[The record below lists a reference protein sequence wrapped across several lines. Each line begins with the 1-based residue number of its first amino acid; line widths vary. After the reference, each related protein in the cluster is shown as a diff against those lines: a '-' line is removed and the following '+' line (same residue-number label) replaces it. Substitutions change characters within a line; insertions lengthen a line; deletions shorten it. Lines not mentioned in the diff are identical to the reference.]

1 MLFKESSA
9 RVPPLLDGGIPV
21 LGHALELNRHPVDL
35 LMRGRRRFGDL
46 FSLSLPGAPH
56 TIVMTGPP
64 AQEKF
69 FRLSEPDV
77 SLRDVYKLM
86 TPIFG
91 KGIAYDATPEV
102 MAEQLGFF
110 HAALRES
117 HLRAYADGFVAEAE
131 EYFGKWGDRAV
142 VDLYATGNELTIY
155 TSSRCFLGLDF
166 RRRLSSEFAKLYFD
180 MEGGLSLLA
189 FFAPHLPTP
198 KFIKRD
204 RARKRMGELIA
215 NIVEERRRAGTTG
228 ADFLQALMEAKYQ
241 DGRALTHDEITG
253 LILAIM
259 FAGHH
264 TSGVTFSW
272 TSVLLAQHQRWLA
285 ELREEQERILGDRTT
300 VTLDDL
306 HAMEKLGWTIKEVL
320 RLYPPLIMLMR
331 KVLKGFEFKGFEFPE
346 NTMVVASP
354 AVSHRIPEV
363 FAGPDAFDPERFAPD
378 RAEDKKH
385 PMSWIAFGGG
395 RHKCM
400 GIVFAQLQ
408 LKAIYSH
415 VLRNFDIELY
425 GDVYEP
431 DYERMLVGPRLPC
444 RARFVRRKRRP
455 MAAVA

>member
-1 MLFKESSA
+1 MHVATRAASRLPPVLPGG
-9 RVPPLLDGGIPV
+9 VPF
-21 LGHALELNRHPVDL
+21 LGHALELNKHPVNL
-35 LMRGRRRFGDL
+35 LMRGRQRLGDV
-46 FSLSLPGAPH
+46 FSINLPGTPQ
-56 TIVMTGPP
+56 TVVMTGPR

-77 SLRDVYKLM
+77 SLRDVYRLM

-91 KGIAYDATPEV
+91 KGIAYDAPPEI

-117 HLRAYADGFVAEAE
+117 HLRKYAAGFVAEAE
-131 EYFGKWGDRAV
+131 EYFGKWGARTV
-142 VDLYATGNELTIY
+142 VDLYETGNELTIY

-166 RRRLSSEFAKLYFD
+166 RRKLSKEFAELYFD

-189 FFAPHLPTP
+189 FFAPHLPVP
-198 KFIKRD
+198 KFRKRD
-204 RARKRMGELIA
+204 RARRKMGELIA
-215 NIVEERRRAGTTG
+215 NIVEERRREGIVDE
-228 ADFLQALMEAKYQ
+228 DFLQALMEARYK

-272 TSVLLAQHQRWLA
+272 TSVLLSQHPAWLE
-285 ELREEQERILGDRTT
+285 ELRAEQKEILGDRTE

-331 KVLKGFEFKGFEFPE
+331 KVVSPFDYGGYTIPE
-346 NTMVVASP
+346 GSMVLASP
-354 AVSHRIPEV
+354 AVGHRIPEV
-363 FAGPDAFDPERFAPD
+363 FQNPDAFEPERFGPN
-378 RAEDKKH
+378 RAEDKKN

-395 RHKCM
+395 RHRCM

-444 RARFVRRKRRP
+444 RARFIRRN
-455 MAAVA
+455 MH